1 MGRTGAACLG
11 LGSGSRQ
18 GSLQVT
24 LNVGDWGDHAK
35 WPRCPS
41 PGPLKPN
48 GICHKSG
55 SRGTWEAQPRELQS
69 RQAEGHR
76 PCSGNKP
83 CASAKRCCLS
93 IGLGLQKWASAA
105 WRHTGTRNCSEI
117 SLWTCGERTVE
128 KSLAPAQW
136 ASQGAWVAGR
146 ACLPAHREGPSV
158 PRFSH
163 GRTEGVLLHLQG
175 PPSSGSEE
183 RASMCP
189 PACKPSAK
197 RFLSLPPLLPYKCPT
212 GRCFFAEVQMP

>member
-41 PGPLKPN
+41 PVPLKPN

-83 CASAKRCCLS
+83 CAKRCCLS

-146 ACLPAHREGPSV
+146 ACLPAVQVLTQTDGRRPPSPAGSARLGLGREGLDVLSCLQT
-158 PRFSH
+158 FSKA
-163 GRTEGVLLHLQG
+163 LLKSA
-175 PPSSGSEE
+175 PP
-183 RASMCP
+183 
-189 PACKPSAK
+189 
-197 RFLSLPPLLPYKCPT
+197 FTL
-212 GRCFFAEVQMP
+212 